1 MELPAGLR
9 EKYDHEREKRLRPD
23 KMAQYSDIRDPMLHD
38 LNIDPWVDHAALAA
52 HGYPL
57 VDGSEV
63 KVLILGAG
71 FFGLMTAHKL
81 ITEGAASSRDIVL
94 VDRAGGVGGTWY
106 WNRYPGVGC
115 DIEAYCYLPLLEE
128 TGYIPKER

>member
-1 MELPAGLR
+1 M
-9 EKYDHEREKRLRPD
+9 
-23 KMAQYSDIRDPMLHD
+23 
-38 LNIDPWVDHAALAA
+38 
-52 HGYPL
+52 
-57 VDGSEV
+57 DGSEV

-106 WNRYPGVGC
+106 WNRYPGVGS